1 MPLIL
6 MCGPPCSGKSE
17 LAKRIS
23 KEIQEEI
30 PELEIH
36 IINEESLNVNKHE
49 TYSDMIKEK
58 DLWGLLW
65 SEVDRLLTKDNLV
78 ILDSMNYIK
87 GFWYE
92 LHTYAWKNQTRF
104 CVVFVNESLQYIKT
118 LNKKENQYTEELLGD
133 LFNRLEVPKS
143 TYKWDS
149 PLFE

>member
-36 IINEESLNVNKHE
+36 IINEKSLNVNKHE

-58 DLWGLLW
+58 DL
-65 SEVDRLLTKDNLV
+65 
-78 ILDSMNYIK
+78 
-87 GFWYE
+87 
-92 LHTYAWKNQTRF
+92 
-104 CVVFVNESLQYIKT
+104 
-118 LNKKENQYTEELLGD
+118 
-133 LFNRLEVPKS
+133 
-143 TYKWDS
+143 
-149 PLFE
+149 